1 MADEHAE
8 PSAGPSTVP
17 AAYPRS
23 AQPSPSPS
31 PIPRSSRRRSPWQ
44 NGSSFYL
51 TGAGAP
57 PILNTRRAPP
67 FKGRS
72 SIHVE
77 QRPSARLSSP
87 TSLPPSP
94 SPVPSPPVLLTEGVC
109 CCCGTALKYPRS
121 SPNFRCTICETVND
135 LSAEARRGKASDGV
149 PVPDATPET
158 EDEMLRTIERLEARQ
173 RGAEDDLVGRLSA
186 VGLSGSLQHGN
197 DEDDPEDLLLAQ
209 LATAFTNLPSL
220 DASFRRTRST
230 SHSNLPQQ
238 STLSR
243 LYELVKL
250 RPAALKVLRDQVDAI
265 LRRPGPTLAE
275 GDGGWVI
282 ALIECPIFLADFTV
296 EAETRRS
303 LQSRFIGLLSNLPNF
318 IHHSLVTYLSS
329 PTYPRAALLGK
340 VELVCG
346 FASFRIGQC
355 IDGDQPEAYVD
366 DWMVKAG
373 ARVASL
379 LFAAN
384 SNAQSLPLS
393 AFYVTLIDS
402 LGESILITD
411 FQAWENRDSRFS
423 LCQYPF
429 LLSLGVK
436 MMLLAFDAE
445 RQMIER
451 TRGAYRNNLSSEETE
466 NPLLVLRVRRDR
478 LVDDS
483 LRQISLH
490 RTDLKKPL
498 RITWEGEEGIDAGG
512 LRKEWFLLLCRKLFD
527 PQFGMFLHDP
537 DSNLCW
543 FNPAAVGME
552 DDYWMVGVIVGLAVY
567 NEATLDVP
575 LPLATY
581 KKLASESLNLRDLA
595 QVQPALAR
603 GLQQL
608 LDYDKG
614 DVEGTFL
621 WSFVGTY
628 EAWGEVVEV
637 DLVENGAEVAVTDE
651 NRQDYVQRLV
661 NFILSTS
668 VSSQWDAFS
677 EGFNEVCSG
686 NALSLFKAQ
695 ELELVVR
702 GSPEPLDVQALKG
715 VTVYEGFSADEPT
728 IQHFWSVFAS
738 LQPDRQR
745 RLLAFCT
752 ASDRIPATGVSGLQ
766 LRLQCLGDDNDRLP
780 QSHTCFNTLSMWRYG
795 TREKVERMLVRAMED
810 SEGFGLR

>member
-1 MADEHAE
+1 MRFAGCVDELVLAACVTVTLSVTDRLLETVTSCETEREGEADEGAEVMLALALPDEAAEDALDADEEAVEEVLVIKPDKSAACATASEERRVCEGVKRRQLTVAAVEHTYASLTASAARQLTLIASYPSECELVDRARVAMRRFGERHHPSTGSRMADEHAE

-135 LSAEARRGKASDGV
+135 LSAEARRGKASDGAFLRPSLLRRRRLIKLPVGV

-282 ALIECPIFLADFTV
+282 ALIEVSLTRSCCVYFWLTD
-296 EAETRRS
+296 ET
-303 LQSRFIGLLSNLPNF
+303 
-318 IHHSLVTYLSS
+318 SS
-329 PTYPRAALLGK
+329 
-340 VELVCG
+340 
-346 FASFRIGQC
+346 
-355 IDGDQPEAYVD
+355 
-366 DWMVKAG
+366 
-373 ARVASL
+373 
-379 LFAAN
+379 
-384 SNAQSLPLS
+384 AQSS
-393 AFYVTLIDS
+393 WRTL
-402 LGESILITD
+402 
-411 FQAWENRDSRFS
+411 RSRRK
-423 LCQYPF
+423 L
-429 LLSLGVK
+429 
-436 MMLLAFDAE
+436 
-445 RQMIER
+445 
-451 TRGAYRNNLSSEETE
+451 
-466 NPLLVLRVRRDR
+466 
-478 LVDDS
+478 
-483 LRQISLH
+483 
-490 RTDLKKPL
+490 
-498 RITWEGEEGIDAGG
+498 GG
-512 LRKEWFLLLCRKLFD
+512 LC
-527 PQFGMFLHDP
+527 
-537 DSNLCW
+537 S
-543 FNPAAVGME
+543 PASSAC
-552 DDYWMVGVIVGLAVY
+552 
-567 NEATLDVP
+567 
-575 LPLATY
+575 
-581 KKLASESLNLRDLA
+581 
-595 QVQPALAR
+595 
-603 GLQQL
+603 
-608 LDYDKG
+608 
-614 DVEGTFL
+614 
-621 WSFVGTY
+621 
-628 EAWGEVVEV
+628 
-637 DLVENGAEVAVTDE
+637 
-651 NRQDYVQRLV
+651 
-661 NFILSTS
+661 TS
-668 VSSQWDAFS
+668 S
-677 EGFNEVCSG
+677 
-686 NALSLFKAQ
+686 ALSL
-695 ELELVVR
+695 ER
-702 GSPEPLDVQALKG
+702 NKG
-715 VTVYEGFSADEPT
+715 
-728 IQHFWSVFAS
+728 
-738 LQPDRQR
+738 
-745 RLLAFCT
+745 
-752 ASDRIPATGVSGLQ
+752 
-766 LRLQCLGDDNDRLP
+766 
-780 QSHTCFNTLSMWRYG
+780 
-795 TREKVERMLVRAMED
+795 
-810 SEGFGLR
+810 